1 MKACLEFELP
11 QESVEFKTA
20 ANAAEVLSIVEATLH
35 YIHRRLKHGD
45 ISEPAAVEL
54 EEVRVRLLEAV
65 SF

>member
-20 ANAAEVLSIVEATLH
+20 ANAAEVLSIVEDTLH
-35 YIHRRLKHGD
+35 YIRGRLKHGD